1 MLCLFLTCTAAACLC
16 FLLSSLI
23 RVFAVAQ
30 LTLALCYVLMMFDS
44 IGDWLSW
51 LQYFSIFKYGMTAL
65 YIIEFKDRQ
74 FCNGT
79 DPTDW

>member
-1 MLCLFLTCTAAACLC
+1 MQINNWILDALYCWIILLLFGG
-16 FLLSSLI
+16 FLI
-23 RVFAVAQ
+23 Q
-30 LTLALCYVLMMFDS
+30 FDS

-79 DPTDW
+79 DPTD